1 MSKTIRMLLLGLVG
15 AIALSSAGTA
25 LAAYT
30 SPSLRVTDDRSAV
43 TIRYT
48 VSATDDPTAK
58 LTFYAPTGYSASL
71 AAAAG
76 TTLGTVTAQG
86 TAADLGGALLP
97 LTGTVQARA
106 DERHVHVRTRQSA
119 DAARRGRD
127 AVHGHADAHRLLGPD
142 PPGRRQTLELPVFVD
157 SPAVGTG
164 ASAFATSSIQA
175 CLPPPDVPTGTP
187 GRATFGF
194 KLTQVDFKVN
204 GVFTSAGSGQPR
216 WRVLATP
223 YVARPP
229 AARTRLARSRRS
241 RSIPFPRALSLRKP
255 TLKTAKGIAT
265 LTRRRHRAAADR
277 RRRALRLYRGKTAA
291 GLTPSVTL
299 AKSGTQLPRHAAGQ
313 ADGQAAGRL
322 PAGHGRASRP
332 ARTRARRRSGVQC
345 VGATRAAVA
354 VRSGTVR
361 FVIPA
366 RKK

>member
-1 MSKTIRMLLLGLVG
+1 MSKTIRMVLLGLVG
-15 AIALSSAGTA
+15 AIALSSTATA

-30 SPSLRVTDDRSAV
+30 SPSLRVTDDRTAV

-71 AAAAG
+71 AAPAG

-86 TAADLGGALLP
+86 TATDLGGALLP

-106 DERHVHVRTRQSA
+106 AGGTYLSGTTQVPI
-119 DAARRGRD
+119 AAAATQCTGTPTHT
-127 AVHGHADAHRLLGPD
+127 AYWVLILQAAG
-142 PPGRRQTLELPVFVD
+142 QTLELPVFVD

-204 GVFTSAGSGQPR
+204 GIFTSAGSGQPR

-223 YVARPP
+223 YVPAQGRPNP
-229 AARTRLARSRRS
+229 AGSVEAQSV
-241 RSIPFPRALSLRKP
+241 IPFPRTLSLRKP
-255 TLKTAKGIAT
+255 ALKTANGFAT
-265 LTRRRHRAAADR
+265 LTLGGVAQLPTGAASI
-277 RRRALRLYRGKTAA
+277 RLYRGKTAA
-291 GLTPSVTL
+291 GLSPSVTL
-299 AKSGTQLPRHAAGQ
+299 RKTGTSFRGTLRIKQTAKPQTVFLQARATVAAGT
-313 ADGQAAGRL
+313 DTCT
-322 PAGHGRASRP
+322 P
-332 ARTRARRRSGVQC
+332 TFGVTC

>member
-1 MSKTIRMLLLGLVG
+1 MLRALLVAV

-30 SPSLRVTDDRSAV
+30 SPSLRVTDDRGAV

-71 AAAAG
+71 AAPAS

-86 TAADLGGALLP
+86 VASELANAVLP
-97 LTGTVQARA
+97 LTGTVQVRA
-106 DERHVHVRTRQSA
+106 ANGTFTSA
-119 DAARRGRD
+119 PGGQPTPLAAAATQCTGTPTHT
-127 AVHGHADAHRLLGPD
+127 AFWVLILQASG
-142 PPGRRQTLELPVFVD
+142 QTLELPVFVD

-194 KLTQVDFKVN
+194 KLTQVDFRVN
-204 GVFTSAGSGQPR
+204 GIFTSAGSGRPR

-223 YVARPP
+223 YVP
-229 AARTRLARSRRS
+229 AQGRANAAGSVEAQS
-241 RSIPFPRALSLRKP
+241 VIAFPRTLSLRKP
-255 TLKTAKGIAT
+255 TLKTAKGSAT
-265 LTRRRHRAAADR
+265 LTLGGTAQLPTGAA
-277 RRRALRLYRGKTAA
+277 ALRLYRGKTAA

-299 AKSGTQLPRHAAGQ
+299 AKSGTSFRGTLRIKQTAKPQIVFLQARASVAAGT
-313 ADGQAAGRL
+313 DTCTPTL
-322 PAGHGRASRP
+322 
-332 ARTRARRRSGVQC
+332 GVQC

-366 RKK
+366 R

>member
-1 MSKTIRMLLLGLVG
+1 MSKTIRMLLLGLVS
-15 AIALSSAGTA
+15 AIALSNVGTA

-71 AAAAG
+71 AAPAG

-86 TAADLGGALLP
+86 AAADLGGALLP

-106 DERHVHVRTRQSA
+106 AGGTYLSGTTQVPI
-119 DAARRGRD
+119 AAAATQCTGTP
-127 AVHGHADAHRLLGPD
+127 AHTAYWVLILQAAG
-142 PPGRRQTLELPVFVD
+142 QTLELPVFVD

-204 GVFTSAGSGQPR
+204 GIFTSAGSGQPR

-223 YVARPP
+223 YTPNTGRAN
-229 AARTRLARSRRS
+229 AAGSVEAQSV
-241 RSIPFPRALSLRKP
+241 IPFPRTLSLRKP
-255 TLKTAKGIAT
+255 SLKTAKGIAT
-265 LTRRRHRAAADR
+265 LTLGGTAQLPTGSA
-277 RRRALRLYRGKTAA
+277 ALRLYRGKTAA
-291 GLTPSVTL
+291 GLAPSVTL
-299 AKSGTQLPRHAAGQ
+299 AKSGTSFRGTLRIKQTAKRQIVFLQARANVAAGT
-313 ADGQAAGRL
+313 DTCT
-322 PAGHGRASRP
+322 P
-332 ARTRARRRSGVQC
+332 TFGVQC